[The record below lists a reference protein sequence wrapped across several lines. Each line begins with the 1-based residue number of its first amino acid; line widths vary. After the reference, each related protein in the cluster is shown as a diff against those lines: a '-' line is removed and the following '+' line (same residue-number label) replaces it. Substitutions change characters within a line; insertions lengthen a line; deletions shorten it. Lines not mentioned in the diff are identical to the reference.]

1 MKLKRFLT
9 GVLSAVM
16 ALSVCALP
24 AAAADEGNT
33 TGATTTAPS
42 TSTIDTGKK
51 GSITIHKYLMEH
63 IESAKAPNNGEAIDT
78 TDKTVFP
85 EDAKAASGVEFTIYQ
100 VMSKDDL
107 IK

>member
-24 AAAADEGNT
+24 ALADDANT
-33 TGATTTAPS
+33 TTTAPS

-51 GSITIHKYLMEH
+51 GSITIHKYLVEGDVTG
-63 IESAKAPNNGEAIDT
+63 SSNYGEKL
-78 TDKTVFP
+78 TDKP
-85 EDAKAASGVEFTIYQ
+85 AYEAARMLASRFT
-100 VMSKDDL
+100 K
-107 IK
+107 

>member
-24 AAAADEGNT
+24 AAAAEGEDT
-33 TGATTTAPS
+33 TPTAPS

-51 GSITIHKYLMEH
+51 VLSRFTSI
-63 IESAKAPNNGEAIDT
+63 
-78 TDKTVFP
+78 
-85 EDAKAASGVEFTIYQ
+85 
-100 VMSKDDL
+100 
-107 IK
+107 

>member
-24 AAAADEGNT
+24 AAAAEGNT
-33 TGATTTAPS
+33 TGATTTKTS

-51 GSITIHKYLMEH
+51 GSITIHKYLVEGDVTG
-63 IESAKAPNNGEAIDT
+63 SSNYGREAHQG
-78 TDKTVFP
+78 
-85 EDAKAASGVEFTIYQ
+85 AGSRSG
-100 VMSKDDL
+100 KGCWLLDL
-107 IK
+107 PSNDCEGTCCIL

>member
-24 AAAADEGNT
+24 AAAAEGDAS
-33 TGATTTAPS
+33 ATTTKYT
-42 TSTIDTGKK
+42 TSTINMSKK

-63 IESAKAPNNGEAIDT
+63 IESAKDPNNGEAIDT

-85 EDAKAASGVEFTIYQ
+85 EGTKAASGAQFTI
-100 VMSKDDL
+100 
-107 IK
+107 